1 MNANWNTITIDYRY
15 EINSILEMTKND
27 DEAERIV
34 LTTPR
39 KKLKMECTSHLHKR
53 NKYAINKHKDTKE
66 PHLLAP

>member
-1 MNANWNTITIDYRY
+1 
-15 EINSILEMTKND
+15 MTKND

-66 PHLLAP
+66 SHLPCSLESPR